1 MMHFGCLLNNND
13 NSTAVPDYDSQF
25 DHNELNTLV
34 INLTIYEKACF
45 LYKKKKREKIFQFD
59 LDPYHAM
66 RPLSLLPAHF
76 LLEANAVSRL
86 AKSKPSLKNH
96 DPDEFQWQTLLA
108 DQKKRQEKE
117 KAIKNNELGA
127 TAHIDAT
134 AAFNQST
141 YDNEDNNDDNQGSQS
156 ITNFTAAHLELQQFI
171 QLCAQVLVQAVG
183 YFCFVGSSLAF
194 CPALFSLPVLAF
206 LLLFC
211 EFSWWTLVLRTRSVS
226 WTSVMSGLAVNGS
239 ADDALPQAL
248 LSNARRSRSVNLD
261 RAYEFIKQMP
271 TVPDVVIW
279 RMLLS
284 S

>member
-34 INLTIYEKACF
+34 IC
-45 LYKKKKREKIFQFD
+45 
-59 LDPYHAM
+59 
-66 RPLSLLPAHF
+66 
-76 LLEANAVSRL
+76 
-86 AKSKPSLKNH
+86 
-96 DPDEFQWQTLLA
+96 
-108 DQKKRQEKE
+108 
-117 KAIKNNELGA
+117 
-127 TAHIDAT
+127 TA
-134 AAFNQST
+134 
-141 YDNEDNNDDNQGSQS
+141 
-156 ITNFTAAHLELQQFI
+156 NFTAAHLELQQFI

-248 LSNARRSRSVNLD
+248 LSNARRRNAASAEIATNKLL
-261 RAYEFIKQMP
+261 EF
-271 TVPDVVIW
+271 
-279 RMLLS
+279 
-284 S
+284 